1 MTPADPPP
9 FGGPAEASPRKRRL
23 ADLTPLRASP
33 AFARMWIG
41 GTISGIGAQMTI
53 VAVGLQIYAIT
64 SSTLAVG
71 LVGGIALLP
80 MVVAG
85 LWGGMIA
92 DVFDRRRVLIASSLV
107 SWFATLGLVALSTW
121 DVILQPD
128 ARAPLWP
135 FYVVTTLSAVAST
148 VSQTTRSALVGR
160 ILPAHLI
167 SRATALNGM
176 SFGLMLTVGPAVAG
190 VLVASAGLPWTFAA
204 DAVLFTAGFLG
215 IWMLPALPRLGE
227 PVAAGW
233 AVLREGL
240 AFLRRAPNIRMSFIV
255 DIVAMTFARPY
266 VLFPAIGALVVGGG
280 ALTVGALT
288 AAGAAGTILAS
299 VFSGPVARVHR
310 HGVAIARAI
319 TAFGGFALAF
329 GVVILV
335 LGAGH
340 HVAAPGWGGI
350 HWPALVALAITL
362 AGMGAADEVSSIFRN
377 TLLIQAV
384 PDQMRGRLQGVFVVV
399 VAGGPRIGDM
409 YAGVFATAVA
419 LWCPPLFGGVAI
431 LCLIAVLSRVRFGVR
446 GTGAGGGGS
455 DARAGGVRAIH
466 AANFRDYDARTPT
479 P

>member
-1 MTPADPPP
+1 
-9 FGGPAEASPRKRRL
+9 
-23 ADLTPLRASP
+23 
-33 AFARMWIG
+33 MWIG

-64 SSTLAVG
+64 SSTFAVG

-107 SWFATLGLVALSTW
+107 SWTATLGLVGLSTW
-121 DVILQPD
+121 DAVLAPD
-128 ARAPLWP
+128 ARAPVWP

-148 VSQTTRSALVGR
+148 ISGATRSALVGR
-160 ILPAHLI
+160 ILPHDLI

-176 SFGLMLTVGPAVAG
+176 SFGLTLTVGPAVAG
-190 VLVASAGLPWTFAA
+190 VLAASVGLPWTFAA

-233 AVLREGL
+233 AVLREGI

-288 AAGAAGTILAS
+288 AAGAAGTILTS

-310 HGVAIARAI
+310 QGVAIARAI
-319 TAFGGFALAF
+319 TAFGGFAFAF
-329 GVVILV
+329 GVVALV
-335 LGAGH
+335 LERSD
-340 HVAAPGWGGI
+340 HVAAPGWSGV
-350 HWPALVALAITL
+350 HWGALVALGIMM
-362 AGMGAADEVSSIFRN
+362 AGMGASDEVSAIFRS
-377 TLLIQAV
+377 TMLIQAV
-384 PDQMRGRLQGVFVVV
+384 PDQMRGRLQGVFIVVV
-399 VAGGPRIGDM
+399 TGGPRIGDM

-431 LCLIAVLSRVRFGVR
+431 IGLIAVLSRARFGAR
-446 GTGAGGGGS
+446 GSGA
-455 DARAGGVRAIH
+455 DAAGRAG
-466 AANFRDYDARTPT
+466 FRDYDARTPT